1 MTTVRY
7 IQEKDADDRVKEI
20 YRDISES
27 RGGAEINNI
36 WKVLANDPD
45 LLESTW
51 KRLKK
56 VMAPGSLD
64 PLVKE
69 MIYIA
74 VSVVN
79 GCEYC
84 VHSHSAAAKKKGMTD
99 AMRSELFSVIA
110 MASQTNALAEAYQVE
125 VDDKFKV

>member
-1 MTTVRY
+1 MTTVKY
-7 IQEKDADDRVKEI
+7 IEEKDASDRVKKV

-27 RGGAEINNI
+27 RGGTKINNI

-51 KRLKK
+51 KRLKE
-56 VMAPGSLD
+56 VMGPGTLD

-69 MIYIA
+69 LIYIA

-79 GCEYC
+79 GCQYC
-84 VHSHSAAAKKKGMTD
+84 VHSHSVAAQKKGMTD
-99 AMRSELFSVIA
+99 EMRSELFSIIA
-110 MASQTNALAEAYQVE
+110 MASQTNALAEAYQVD
-125 VDDKFKV
+125 VDENLKA